1 MEAINRVIIDF
12 ASETKRSRIQEKETS
27 VMIILDVKNA
37 FNTAARTA
45 IDKVLKDRRVNENI
59 IRVIRS

>member
-37 FNTAARTA
+37 FNTAARTV